1 MTKGRKFVIVLST
14 FIGCTLLL
22 SLLFNEKQKVEEIA
36 NIADLE
42 NDNRGNTISEP
53 LGWPWKGVVIST
65 HYDFDTDKDLTTLKN
80 NGVNFVKIYLKP
92 RKLAKSLDVS
102 EEVGLELGLAQID
115 KILDKCKQ
123 LNLYAMIY
131 FSEFPIGTDSEYTQN
146 NKEFWE
152 DSLLLRESKTKIK
165 EVIHHF
171 KNRGDEL
178 QAYQFIGE
186 PVSLD
191 KEGKATR
198 PEEWDNFF
206 LDIYSIL
213 KSEDNYRYLLYTPG
227 LWGGPQNYKDFEPL
241 KDDSKIIYSFHYYAP
256 HKYSHQGIG
265 NELSFSYPGY
275 INFAYWDKE
284 RIESSL
290 QAVIKFKEKF
300 NRKILVGEFS
310 AVYNAEGWENY
321 LKDQLEIYTEKDF
334 GYTYFTFNGWK
345 GWALSDKNESAISH
359 KNFGIFDMEEREKRL
374 ELLSE
379 FWIKN

>member
-1 MTKGRKFVIVLST
+1 
-14 FIGCTLLL
+14 
-22 SLLFNEKQKVEEIA
+22 
-36 NIADLE
+36 
-42 NDNRGNTISEP
+42 
-53 LGWPWKGVVIST
+53 
-65 HYDFDTDKDLTTLKN
+65 
-80 NGVNFVKIYLKP
+80 
-92 RKLAKSLDVS
+92 
-102 EEVGLELGLAQID
+102 
-115 KILDKCKQ
+115 
-123 LNLYAMIY
+123 
-131 FSEFPIGTDSEYTQN
+131 FPIGTDSEYTQN

-334 GYTYFTFNGWK
+334 GY
-345 GWALSDKNESAISH
+345 
-359 KNFGIFDMEEREKRL
+359 
-374 ELLSE
+374 
-379 FWIKN
+379 